1 MIQYHRGDKLMDTK
15 ILKVARVK
23 KDLTIEEVAKQL
35 KLNKNTYCNYEKG
48 NYQNIRLET
57 LKRMIDILEVDPVEL
72 LNNTE
77 IKEE

>member
-1 MIQYHRGDKLMDTK
+1 MTQYHRGDKLMDTK

-23 KDLTIEEVAKQL
+23 KDLTIEL

-57 LKRMIDILEVDPVEL
+57 LKRMIDILEVDPIEL